1 MNKKIYK
8 KVADLLEEKL
18 GHNKLEILSIE
29 PCEDYPDG
37 PYYQVITKSLEDG
50 KQYVH
55 IVVLG
60 EKDHRRKDLKT
71 ESLKY
76 LTCQIGRQL
85 ALNKIEKNYPNI
97 VNAVE
102 KEHKFNYFNP
112 DKGYSYSFTFT
123 VMSYDY
129 LVDTL
134 TITVVVNEDDLKN
147 PPDYSRNLNYK
158 ATMQQLNLK
167 EIGAVR
173 KLYYEFMKKSIT
185 KMIYSQ
191 FLLLISVFAALTSLF
206 AGGSDKFELL
216 ALSTILL
223 ILSGSWVLIEQI
235 LSFKKENEFISR
247 LEELKWRVENDKVQ
261 M

>member
-8 KVADLLEEKL
+8 KVADLLEEKF
-18 GHNKLEILSIE
+18 GHNKLEILNIE
-29 PCEDYPDG
+29 PCEDYPNG

-50 KQYVH
+50 RQYVN
-55 IVVLG
+55 IAVLG
-60 EKDHRRKDLKT
+60 EKDHRRKDLKN

-134 TITVVVNEDDLKN
+134 TITVVVTEDDLKN
-147 PPDYSRNLNYK
+147 PPDYSRDLNYK
-158 ATMQQLNLK
+158 AAMQQLNLS
-167 EIGAVR
+167 EIGIIR
-173 KLYYEFMKKSIT
+173 KRYYEFMKNAISNLF
-185 KMIYSQ
+185 YAQ
-191 FLLLISVFAALTSLF
+191 VLLLIGVFTAIIALSIQ
-206 AGGSDKFELL
+206 GSDNIPLL
-216 ALSTILL
+216 GFATFLL
-223 ILSGSWVLIEQI
+223 VVSGSWAISEQFF
-235 LSFKKENEFISR
+235 SFKKEMKFISR
-247 LEELKWRVENDKVQ
+247 LEELKWRVESDKE

>member
-8 KVADLLEEKL
+8 KVADLIEEKF

-29 PCEDYPDG
+29 PCEYYPDG

-50 KQYVH
+50 KQYIN

-60 EKDHRRKDLKT
+60 EKDYRRKDLKT

-97 VNAVE
+97 ANAVE
-102 KEHKFNYFNP
+102 KEHKFNYFSP
-112 DKGYSYSFTFT
+112 DKGYSHTFTFT

-134 TITVVVNEDDLKN
+134 TITVVVTEDDLKN

-158 ATMQQLNLK
+158 ATMQQLNLS
-167 EIGAVR
+167 EIGIIR
-173 KLYYEFMKKSIT
+173 KRYYEFMKNAISNLF
-185 KMIYSQ
+185 YAQ
-191 FLLLISVFAALTSLF
+191 VLLLIGVFTAIIALSIQ
-206 AGGSDKFELL
+206 GSDNIPLL
-216 ALSTILL
+216 GFATFLL
-223 ILSGSWVLIEQI
+223 VVSGSWAISEQFF
-235 LSFKKENEFISR
+235 SFKKEMKFISR
-247 LEELKWRVENDKVQ
+247 LEELKWRVESDKE

>member
-134 TITVVVNEDDLKN
+134 TITVVVTEDDLEN
-147 PPDYSRNLNYK
+147 PPDYSRDLNYK
-158 ATMQQLNLK
+158 AAMQQLNLS
-167 EIGAVR
+167 EIGIIR
-173 KLYYEFMKKSIT
+173 KRYYEFMKNAISKLFYAQAL
-185 KMIYSQ
+185 M
-191 FLLLISVFAALTSLF
+191 LIGVFTALIALS
-206 AGGSDKFELL
+206 AQGSDRVSLL
-216 ALSTILL
+216 GFATILL
-223 ILSGSWVLIEQI
+223 VVSGSWALIEQI
-235 LSFKKENEFISR
+235 LSFKKENTFISR